1 MLYTASLN
9 VNWCHISDSE
19 ECLLEFYK
27 LNNKT
32 RNVSFS
38 NPLYSVNV
46 PRHTKILFDGSIENL
61 FSNMIQQKGEQYP
74 LSIILYGVF
83 FVFFFSM
90 KCENLFCGHYI
101 NNI

>member
-19 ECLLEFYK
+19 ECLLEFHK
-27 LNNKT
+27 LDNKT

-46 PRHTKILFDGSIENL
+46 PRHTKILFDGSIENP
-61 FSNMIQQKGEQYP
+61 FWIMIPQNRDQYR
-74 LSIILYGVF
+74 LSVI
-83 FVFFFSM
+83 
-90 KCENLFCGHYI
+90 
-101 NNI
+101 